1 MEKAPVNYRAI
12 DDSSNHVLS
21 LESLQTT
28 LFLCD
33 RSKQRPHRIGIH
45 RLFAASRYDTM
56 RYDIGYLTCSKKM
69 TCSQLSPPHG
79 TDINIRLKKKTN

>member
-12 DDSSNHVLS
+12 DYSSNHVLS
-21 LESLQTT
+21 LEMPKSQTSLQTT
-28 LFLCD
+28 LFLCA
-33 RSKQRPHRIGIH
+33 IG
-45 RLFAASRYDTM
+45 LNNAASRYDTM
-56 RYDIGYLTCSKKM
+56 RYDIEYLTCSKKM